1 MVLFTYL
8 FEANFYLLIFVG
20 FYYIALRN
28 QSFHSLNRFYLLFTS
43 IISFLLPFIKISG
56 FGSEVLQ
63 ENVSYKDLELLNAN
77 LNQDTA
83 IWNSSIIAI
92 AFYFTVSSFLVLKF
106 SIKIFRILYVLK
118 NSKYERKGNVKWII
132 IPDETGFSFFNYL
145 FVNPNSLRIETIER
159 HEMVH
164 IAQLHSIDII
174 LFEIISIINWI
185 NPLSIWLKMEIK
197 LVHEYIAD
205 EQTLTG
211 GIDRD
216 DYSAFLISVS
226 SFDDSS
232 SLGSKIASKT
242 LLEQRLIRLYSVGS
256 AKQQRL
262 RYLLLLPLLMIAAT
276 VSTFAFEKKFAIVY
290 LIWSPVESLPGD
302 KQLKVPLSPS
312 DFRINEKR
320 NSSIPG
326 NLARDQKQASR
337 MYKKTST
344 ESFKTQVSSKSVAE
358 RSFAVYI
365 NATTDT
371 VKIRRT
377 ESPLNAKEYKGI
389 YVINSKIYTH
399 KQLGKAMEP
408 NGQLDIVLPKRPI
421 IGMFTENDDQAISRW
436 GKKAAKGV
444 VFVQLKN

>member
-1 MVLFTYL
+1 MVVLTYL
-8 FEANFYLLIFVG
+8 LEANFYLLIFVG
-20 FYYIALRN
+20 FYYITLRN
-28 QSFHSLNRFYLLFTS
+28 QSFHNLNRFYLLFTS

-63 ENVSYKDLELLNAN
+63 ENVSYQDIELLNDK
-77 LNQDTA
+77 LNQDTT
-83 IWNSSIIAI
+83 IWNSSVIAI
-92 AFYFTVSSFLVLKF
+92 AIYLAVSSFLLLKF
-106 SIKIFRILYVLK
+106 CTKVFRIIYLLK

-132 IPDETGFSFFNYL
+132 IPDETAFSFFNYL
-145 FVNPNSLRIETIER
+145 FVNPNSSGIETIEK

-185 NPLSIWLKMEIK
+185 NPLSIWLKIEIK

-226 SFDDSS
+226 SFDDST

-242 LLEQRLIRLYSVGS
+242 LLEQRLICLYSVGS
-256 AKQQRL
+256 SKKQRL
-262 RYLLLLPLLMIAAT
+262 RYLLFLPLLMIAAT
-276 VSTFAFEKKFAIVY
+276 VSTFAFEKKIAIVN

-302 KQLKVPLSPS
+302 EQLEVPPS

-320 NSSIPG
+320 NAAIPG
-326 NLARDQKQASR
+326 NLDRDQKQSSQT
-337 MYKKTST
+337 YKKTST
-344 ESFKTQVSSKSVAE
+344 ESFKTRVSPKSVAE

-365 NATTDT
+365 NTTTDT

-408 NGQLDIVLPKRPI
+408 NGQLDIVLPERPI

-436 GKKAAKGV
+436 GRKAAKGV